1 MFSKYAFVLL
11 ALAGACAD
19 SNAPIR
25 YGETTKAALVA
36 DKGQPSSAEKPL
48 ENSPTEILV
57 YPDNQKY
64 QVTNDVVVAGFRE
77 PSSDEKSLLYWRH
90 RFKDCPTTFEALSKR
105 DNHLH
110 PEKELKCARDG
121 VSVIYD
127 PNTDQVTRVVEH
139 AQK

>member
-1 MFSKYAFVLL
+1 MFSRYAFVIL

-19 SNAPIR
+19 SKAPLR
-25 YGETTKAALVA
+25 YGETTKAALLA
-36 DKGQPSSAEKPL
+36 DQGQPTQSEKPIPG
-48 ENSPTEILV
+48 SSTEVLV

-64 QVTNDVVVAGFRE
+64 QITNDVVVAGFRE

-90 RFKDCPTTFEALSKR
+90 RFKDCPTTFEPLGEATS
-105 DNHLH
+105 HLH

-139 AQK
+139 AKQ